1 MAQTQLFRRFDR
13 LFTARITRSTA
24 DGRWG
29 SHEVRALALTGGVK
43 LRCAMDEEQAYWYEV
58 VFPEGDRIRIEP
70 AAPQS
75 AGNTEILES
84 VLHENGAA

>member
-13 LFTARITRSTA
+13 LFRGRIPSSVS

-29 SHEVRALALTGGVK
+29 SHEVRAVTLTGDVK

-58 VFPEGDRIRIEP
+58 VFPEGDRIMVKP
-70 AAPQS
+70 GAQQS

-84 VLHENGAA
+84 VLRENGA